1 MIKKIKNI
9 FVTAL
14 VFFIVILGL
23 ANGDDNQ
30 PLEKTQTVRTVQE
43 TLSYQEEDIEESKN
57 TDSSIEAEEAS
68 LADQEKED
76 IEESNNTDS
85 SIKIGKETSKVVI
98 ATSKAATETSKATTE
113 TSKAVAETTK
123 AVTETSKTVVETSKT
138 VAETSNTV
146 TETSKTV
153 TETSIKAKPVES
165 SKVYYEV
172 EKVVDGDTIRI
183 YKDGQ
188 VERIRLL
195 LIDTPESVHSEQYKN
210 VAIGTVASNF
220 TKDFLAGHKVYLEYD
235 QELQDR
241 YGRTLAYVY
250 REDGQSL
257 NKALLYASVAKVP
270 LYQPNDKHYEEYKA
284 IEREVRPKGK
294 GIWADIEAAY
304 PGKPKEVKQQ
314 EQQNKSTQTTSTTKQ
329 ISNTESSSQKPLIK
343 GNINRE
349 GEKIYHIPGQRD
361 YDKTIID
368 TSKGERWFYSEEEA
382 VAAGWRRAKR

>member
-1 MIKKIKNI
+1 M
-9 FVTAL
+9 
-14 VFFIVILGL
+14 FFIVILGL

-43 TLSYQEEDIEESKN
+43 TLSSQDEDIEESKN

-68 LADQEKED
+68 LDDQAKETL
-76 IEESNNTDS
+76 EESNNTDS
-85 SIKIGKETSKVVI
+85 SIKIGKETSEVVI

-113 TSKAVAETTK
+113 TTKAVTETSKTVAETTK
-123 AVTETSKTVVETSKT
+123 AATETSKTVVETSKT
-138 VAETSNTV
+138 I
-146 TETSKTV
+146 TETSR
-153 TETSIKAKPVES
+153 KAKPVES

-257 NKALLYASVAKVP
+257 NKALLYASLAKVS